1 MADPITM
8 GVIGGVLESILAG
21 QAAEKEVEKKRAEKA
36 AARSETA
43 HENLMASLTDPVSAF
58 NFVIGKDLSLIHI

>member
-21 QAAEKEVEKKRAEKA
+21 QAAEKEVEKKRAE
-36 AARSETA
+36 R
-43 HENLMASLTDPVSAF
+43 LRP
-58 NFVIGKDLSLIHI
+58 DLKRRMKI